1 MRRADQP
8 HAMPGYR
15 LPEYEYRTPPELARG
30 AAGEYP
36 VIVVGAGLAGLT
48 AALELGSRGVHTVL
62 LDEDNTVGAQGL
74 SSRGICYAKRSLEI
88 LDRFGVA
95 ERIRA
100 KGVTWNEGEVYRGG
114 KLLYRFNLQ
123 PEKDQK
129 FPAFVN
135 LQQFYVEQYMVE
147 ALERMPGV
155 DLRWR
160 NRVTDVRQDARGVE
174 VAVRTPEG
182 HYRARARYL
191 LACDGAH
198 GVVRR
203 KLRAR
208 DAVHALMEDYWCIAD
223 VRFARREPAVRK
235 AYLDDPANAGGAI
248 WYHQMADGVWR
259 TDWQI
264 SQYADPEAEAA
275 PERAKRRL
283 RKLLGPQTKFEI
295 VWVGPWRFRKR
306 YLETLVHGRVFFMGD
321 AAAQH
326 SPFGARG
333 GNRAIQDANNLGWK
347 LALVLAGRAHPDLL
361 LTYEHERHRAAREA
375 VEIATRSACFI
386 GPENPEQRLFRD
398 AMLDL
403 AQADPAMRA
412 LVNVGRLSTACDY
425 YDSPL
430 NLEPDAIA
438 APLAAAGSAA
448 PDGRL
453 GAGYLADRVGGDFVT
468 LFFGEGPQAIAR
480 AGNEALWERYGVPPD
495 GATYVVRPDGHVLA
509 RCRGVDAKFAEKAIA
524 RVLDYRA
531 SHEEPSARPA
541 SETIHDRDRLF
552 EAFEAFLAG
561 VPRPERE
568 RALARLAVALASGL
582 APAEAQAAIR
592 TARLARKQ
600 GQTRV

>member
-1 MRRADQP
+1 MRAAYQP
-8 HAMPGYR
+8 RAMPGYR

-48 AALELGSRGVHTVL
+48 AALELGSRGVQTVL

-88 LDRFGVA
+88 LDRFGIA
-95 ERIRA
+95 GRIRA
-100 KGVTWNEGEVYRGG
+100 KGVTWNEGDVFRGDER
-114 KLLYRFNLQ
+114 LYRFNLQ

-147 ALERMPGV
+147 AIERMPAV
-155 DLRWR
+155 DLRWKS
-160 NRVTDVRQDARGVE
+160 RVTDVRQDARGVQ

-182 HYRARARYL
+182 RYRARAQYL

-198 GVVRR
+198 SVVRR

-223 VRFARREPAVRK
+223 VRLSRREPAVRK
-235 AYLDDPANAGGAI
+235 AYLDNPANAGGAI

-264 SQYADPEAEAA
+264 SQYPDPEAEAA
-275 PERAKRRL
+275 PERARRRL
-283 RKLLGPQTKFEI
+283 RKLLGPKTKFEI

-306 YLETLVHGRVFFMGD
+306 YLEKLVHGRVFFMGD

-398 AMLDL
+398 AILDL

-430 NLEPDAIA
+430 NAEPDAIG
-438 APLAAAGSAA
+438 APLAAPGSAA

-453 GAGYLADRVGGDFVT
+453 GAGYLVDRLRGDFET
-468 LFFGEGPQAIAR
+468 LLFGGGPDAIPR
-480 AGNEALWERYGVPPD
+480 DGNEALWSRYGVPPE

-509 RCRGVDAKFAEKAIA
+509 RCRGTDPKFAEQAIA
-524 RVLDYRA
+524 RVLGYR
-531 SHEEPSARPA
+531 ERREKRPA
-541 SETIHDRDRLF
+541 PPAPETIHERDRLY

-561 VPRPERE
+561 ARRSERE
-568 RALARLAVALASGL
+568 RALARLAVSLASRL
-582 APAEAQAAIR
+582 SPAEAQSAIR
-592 TARLARKQ
+592 AAEKQ